1 MVKTFDET
9 YLVCGCGNDCN
20 WIDEAEPCW
29 GQVEM
34 EDDDDEGNQWHT
46 CEGHREMLDWCRNSQ
61 TARKYIP
68 PTTQSPKS
76 QQTNKM
82 PEPETNST
90 AIAGSSRTTCSPSYY
105 PGRGCRCAARSEAD
119 CGCPGVDWS
128 PSEIYDL
135 RAMLRDARE
144 SLAFRRQLYRRQNAL
159 MNEMRERLE
168 RDSNQWET
176 QCRVARIQR
185 DNLAAA
191 LAEMRYG
198 HTDKA
203 ERMAV
208 SALSYLENAGILAQ
222 PTNDS
227 TDTKN
232 ER

>member
-1 MVKTFDET
+1 MEKGRRGDAAPGASRAAN
-9 YLVCGCGNDCN
+9 GCRSCMGDRDHGLATPN
-20 WIDEAEPCW
+20 
-29 GQVEM
+29 GQRFSSAHFRHR
-34 EDDDDEGNQWHT
+34 GK
-46 CEGHREMLDWCRNSQ
+46 CEGVPFSVERHSGGTGSLSV
-61 TARKYIP
+61 
-68 PTTQSPKS
+68 PKS
-76 QQTNKM
+76 QPTHQM

-168 RDSNQWET
+168 RDANQWET

-208 SALSYLENAGILAQ
+208 SALSYLEN
-222 PTNDS
+222 S
-227 TDTKN
+227 
-232 ER
+232 